1 MFDAW
6 HCCPTPPAAVTS
18 PGELRAPAAAWMPAE
33 APGTVAAVLTRH
45 GQWSLDS
52 DRDLDAEDWWY
63 RTQFEFDA
71 RRDGDLQFLCF
82 DGLATRADVWLNDRR
97 VLVADNMFR
106 PYRVDV
112 TDQLQSANE
121 LFIAFRS
128 LTHDLNASRARPRW
142 KTSLVSHQQLRW
154 HRTTLL
160 GRMPGWSPSGPPIG
174 PWRAV
179 RLETG
184 AVILSEL
191 RLRSEREGD
200 TGVVRLEARID
211 AREPIAQATLVVGG
225 RSCSVTVTRTGNQSV
240 LFAEHRIP
248 NPDRWWPHTHGPQPT
263 VECVLLV
270 VSGGMELSIPCG
282 NIGFRTVE
290 RVPGGGFGV
299 RVNGEDIYCRG
310 ACWTISDLITGGG
323 TDSSVRC
330 DLEMARDAGIN
341 MLRVGGTT
349 AYESDAFYDLCDELG
364 ILVWQDFMFANM
376 DYPFDDPTFLVNA
389 ESEVGHHLG
398 RLARHPCVVV
408 YCGNSEI
415 EQQVA
420 MLGLPPDVGQSP
432 WFTRRLP
439 ELCGER
445 HPGTLYVPSAPSGG
459 ALPFHVRTGVS
470 NYYGVGAYKRS
481 PRDLRK
487 DDVKFASECLGF
499 ANVPDPATLGLLGA
513 GASVPHHPKWK
524 RGVPRDAGAGWDFD
538 DIRDHYLRHLY
549 RVDPVELRSVDTPRY
564 LQLSRLVSGEMM
576 AQTFSEWRSPHSNN
590 RGGLV
595 WFYKD
600 LRPGAGWGIVDGTGR
615 PKAAYYYLRRTWGT
629 RQLLMTDE
637 GLDGL
642 HLHVINETKDPLRGF
657 LELTLLKDQ
666 HTVVAR
672 QETAVALSP
681 RATMTIGSDDLLG
694 RFCDVTYAYRFGPP
708 AHDLAVAT
716 LFDADREVVSE
727 AVYFVAGRELPPM
740 LPAANLEVA
749 ADRDRDGL
757 CRVTLL
763 SDRFLHGVT
772 LHAPGF
778 LPVDNYFHLPPGR
791 KKVVPFRAV
800 ADAPRRFKATIEAL
814 NLPNAESVR
823 LDD

>member
-52 DRDLDAEDWWY
+52 ERDLDAEDWWY

-71 RRDGDLQFLCF
+71 GRDGDLQFLCF
-82 DGLATRADVWLNDRR
+82 DGLATRADVWLNGRR

-112 TDQLQSANE
+112 TDQLQRANE

-128 LTHDLNASRARPRW
+128 LAHDLNASRARPRW

-191 RLRSEREGD
+191 RLRSEMEGD

-310 ACWTISDLITGGG
+310 ACWTISDLIAGGG

-376 DYPFDDPTFLVNA
+376 DYPFDDPTFLVNS
-389 ESEVGHHLG
+389 ESEVGHQLG
-398 RLARHPCVVV
+398 RLAKHPSVAV

-445 HPGTLYVPSAPSGG
+445 HPV
-459 ALPFHVRTGVS
+459 
-470 NYYGVGAYKRS
+470 
-481 PRDLRK
+481 
-487 DDVKFASECLGF
+487 
-499 ANVPDPATLGLLGA
+499 
-513 GASVPHHPKWK
+513 
-524 RGVPRDAGAGWDFD
+524 
-538 DIRDHYLRHLY
+538 
-549 RVDPVELRSVDTPRY
+549 VDPHRY

-600 LRPGAGWGIVDGTGR
+600 LRPGAGWGIVDSTGQ

-642 HLHVINETKDPLRGF
+642 HLHVINETRDPLRGF

-672 QETAVALSP
+672 QETAVDLLP
-681 RATMTIGSDDLLG
+681 RATMTIGSDELLG

-708 AHDLAVAT
+708 THDLAVAT

-740 LPAANLEVA
+740 LPAANLEVTT
-749 ADRDRDGL
+749 DRDSDGL

-778 LPVDNYFHLPPGR
+778 LPADNYFHLPPGR
-791 KKVVPFRAV
+791 KKAIPFRPV

-814 NLPNAESVR
+814 NLPNTESVR